1 MGIRELI
8 LLTDGDGDGDGMVE
22 ELPIWQLIGMEM
34 GISLFHEMLLFDSN

>member
-8 LLTDGDGDGDGMVE
+8 LLTDGDGDRMVE